1 MEASKDM
8 EVLIRYVIP
17 GYTLLLPLAVILYFT
32 NPAIGEALSL
42 LLIVSGLCV
51 GYFLQQ
57 AYMYLFEG
65 KGWPFEAGGYKSVDR
80 GGRRKIMEKVA
91 EGGQTLTKSQ
101 AYNVW
106 EYFILTEQVKGIRSH
121 ISRLHSFIHSQ
132 RTAALACTLGAVTS
146 LAGIPYLKIIG
157 KLAAGKTLTLI
168 TVSVLYILL
177 AMLLLLKARQIR
189 ESLMGFEEFIVKK
202 HWKDI
207 KQLLS
212 SAEYLHETGKNK

>member
-1 MEASKDM
+1 M
-8 EVLIRYVIP
+8 EVVIRYIIP
-17 GYTLLLPLAVILYFT
+17 GYTLLLPLALIIYFA
-32 NPAIGEALSL
+32 NPAISELAGI
-42 LLIVSGLCV
+42 LLIVFGMCV

-65 KGWPFEAGGYKSVDR
+65 KGWPFEAGGYESVDR

-91 EGGQTLTKSQ
+91 ETGQTLTKSQ

-132 RTAALACTLGAVTS
+132 RTAALACTLGAITS
-146 LAGIPYLKIIG
+146 LTGIGYLNIIG
-157 KLAAGKTLTLI
+157 RLAAGKTLTLLAI
-168 TVSVLYILL
+168 TVLYMFL

-189 ESLMGFEEFIVKK
+189 VSLMGFEEFIVKK

-207 KQLLS
+207 KQLLA
-212 SAEYLHETGKNK
+212 SAEYLHEAGKNK